1 LKLSVKKMK
10 TSKPRKMVQCEIV
23 SVTCSQFLVNSKRLA
38 CRYETDSGDML
49 ANGHYL
55 VVWPAGTCRSSYGR
69 ELRYF
74 GPHATAD
81 AARLCQV
88 SALWMEIAEP
98 APDKVG
104 TPSHDLTKSHHSHH
118 FNPPDA
124 GAWAVA

>member
-1 LKLSVKKMK
+1 MK

-38 CRYETDSGDML
+38 CRYETDSDDVL

-55 VVWPAGTCRSSYGR
+55 VAWPAGTCRSSYGR

-81 AARLCQV
+81 AARLCQI
-88 SALWMEIAEP
+88 SALWLGIVEP
-98 APDKVG
+98 APDKVDIF
-104 TPSHDLTKSHHSHH
+104 SHAMTKSDHRHH
-118 FNPPDA
+118 FNPPDT